1 MYQQQHTYQNQKTH
15 HQIIRRLTKV
25 DKSTWLEVLKK
36 LVYLKGKKY

>member
-1 MYQQQHTYQNQKTH
+1 MYQQQHTYQNQRTR
-15 HQIIRRLTKV
+15 HQIIKRLTKV